1 MESRKRTKGSG
12 EMSNTV
18 KERNEI
24 RKMLRRLSPK
34 SVERLRSYA
43 MHLELEELEK
53 NEPPLSPEEEACLA
67 VSRAEIAEG
76 KGRPFKDV
84 LTELW

>member
-1 MESRKRTKGSG
+1 
-12 EMSNTV
+12 MSNTV

-24 RKMLRRLSPK
+24 RKMLRRLPPK

-43 MHLELEELEK
+43 MHLELEEH
-53 NEPPLSPEEEACLA
+53 EPLLSPEEEACAAL
-67 VSRAEIAEG
+67 SRAEIADG

>member
-1 MESRKRTKGSG
+1 
-12 EMSNTV
+12 MSNTV

-43 MHLELEELEK
+43 MHLELEELE
-53 NEPPLSPEEEACLA
+53 EQGPPLSPEEEACMA